1 MSTLQYRTP
10 FAAAFVA
17 SLLLSGCIERGSAFN
32 DDDDVTTAADIGGV
46 DGADVVIPTDI
57 VKVDTGPGVN
67 EHPVFA
73 DLPDVW
79 LEAPTGFCDD
89 PKNQTIEQFVSDG
102 DTIGVTMN
110 GAKVRF
116 LGVDASEVTSND
128 CYSADAEAAL
138 RALLAPDKTVCL
150 YPDPNGATEDDFGRL
165 LRWVYIHHDGK
176 WVMLNHRLV
185 RLGYAKAYHFFLK
198 GRQFKVAMEQA
209 ELDSRDEKLGGWK
222 ACGWVIE

>member
-1 MSTLQYRTP
+1 MEIEQHYLRRATSGL
-10 FAAAFVA
+10 VA
-17 SLLLSGCIERGSAFN
+17 ISSLIVSGCIDRGSAFN
-32 DDDDVTTAADIGGV
+32 EGDVQ
-46 DGADVVIPTDI
+46 GALDTGNVDVVAPKDT

-67 EHPVFA
+67 EHPVFT

-79 LEAPTGFCDD
+79 LEAPTGFCED
-89 PKNQTIEQFVSDG
+89 PKNLTIEQYVSDG
-102 DTIGVTMN
+102 DTIGVTTN

-116 LGVDASEVTSND
+116 LGVDASEMSSND

-138 RALLAPDKTVCL
+138 KSLLAPDKTVCL
-150 YPDPNGATEDDFGRL
+150 YPDPNGVGEDDFGRL
-165 LRWVYIHHDGK
+165 LRWVYIRHDGK

-209 ELDSRDEKLGGWK
+209 ELDARDDKLGGWR